1 MDGAFAEIRLIFA
14 MLSRVILKLKTGKKG
29 WWLVDIL
36 DSSIRVVQTVLPPTL
51 QYFGKAK
58 EREAKL
64 CQTKEELAQT
74 KAQVEVLMM
83 KNHELGQ
90 AHAHVKVLE
99 KENQELTKANNDLE
113 AFKNLAIALA
123 VIVVVVFV
131 GMALT
136 SERGALS

>member
-1 MDGAFAEIRLIFA
+1 
-14 MLSRVILKLKTGKKG
+14 
-29 WWLVDIL
+29 VDIL
-36 DSSIRVVQTVLPPTL
+36 DSSIRVVQTVLPPAL
-51 QYFGKAK
+51 QYLGKAK

-74 KAQVEVLMM
+74 KAQVEVLVM

-90 AHAHVKVLE
+90 AHAQVKVLE
-99 KENQELTKANNDLE
+99 KENQELTEANNDLE
-113 AFKNLAIALA
+113 AFKNLAIALV
-123 VIVVVVFV
+123 VIAVVVFV